1 MPELSKEQLYII
13 LGVICIILIGC
24 VIGIYNQNSGQKQ
37 SSPACR
43 QAWPVSSPA
52 SAIVPL
58 VASAGQPAQIYVH
71 VSGAVIKEGV
81 YRLNKGDRLIDL
93 IKLSGATVSADLDNI
108 NLAEP
113 LTDGQ
118 KICVPKKTVNIA
130 SNQFQA
136 TAGKSAKSN
145 KIVNIN
151 TADEKGLDS
160 LPGIGPAMAK
170 RIVDYRN
177 EKGKFSNIEELKEVP
192 GISEKKF
199 EKLKSCISV
208 Y

>member
-1 MPELSKEQLYII
+1 MPELTKEQLYII
-13 LGVICIILIGC
+13 LGIICVILIGC
-24 VIGIYNQNSGQKQ
+24 VIGVYNQNSNQKQ
-37 SSPACR
+37 SSPI
-43 QAWPVSSPA
+43 SSP
-52 SAIVPL
+52 SIIITDKSIKTEYVP
-58 VASAGQPAQIYVH
+58 QIYVH

-81 YRLNKGDRLIDL
+81 YRLNKCDRLIDL
-93 IKLSGATVSADLDNI
+93 LRIAGADSGADLDNI

-118 KICVPKKTVNIA
+118 RIYVPKKSVNYV
-130 SNQFQA
+130 SNPPPMLGK
-136 TAGKSAKSN
+136 TAKTD

-160 LPGIGPAMAK
+160 LPGIGPTMAK
-170 RIVDYRN
+170 KIVDYRN
-177 EKGKFSNIEELKEVP
+177 EKGRFSNIEELKEVP

-199 EKLKSCISV
+199 EKLKSYVTI